1 MTLTDELKILDNK
14 IKTNQA
20 QYILDR
26 EAAKISALL
35 SGELEKYEYLTGE
48 NSGYKPGVVEKVKSE
63 YSLLGKVL
71 NAKAKSKKDK
81 VLKTDKRDKNL
92 TYNPQHTIAKFKD
105 ISDFKEISLDPIHK
119 KLNEFHKSLM
129 GLKKLIQKQRKMKT

>member
-14 IKTNQA
+14 IKANQA

-48 NSGYKPGVVEKVKSE
+48 NSGYKPGIVEKVKSE
-63 YSLLGKVL
+63 YSPLGKVL

-92 TYNPQHTIAKFKD
+92 TYNPQHNPQNLK
-105 ISDFKEISLDPIHK
+105 ISVI
-119 KLNEFHKSLM
+119 
-129 GLKKLIQKQRKMKT
+129 LKKFHLILFIKN